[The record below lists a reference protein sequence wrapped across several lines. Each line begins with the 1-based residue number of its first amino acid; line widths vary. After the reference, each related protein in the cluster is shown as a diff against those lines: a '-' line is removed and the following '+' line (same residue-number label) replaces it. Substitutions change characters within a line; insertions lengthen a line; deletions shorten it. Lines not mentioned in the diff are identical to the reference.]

1 MEFLQ
6 FNQKCLNSLYQFN
19 TYFRRLNKM
28 KKFYNQIHQSS
39 ISKDSYLSISS
50 KQIELTSNIRKFIEL
65 KVKEEELLT
74 QFSNETAKTIIKPKN
89 IVININESIKI
100 EEININYNENYVID
114 RISQFFTF
122 NNKIQGLDN
131 LYFSLFSKNFLKK
144 IPLLRDDLKSD
155 LNLFIFLL
163 NFNDNNVIKSRI
175 RQFYLIF
182 KSFELMNNYSKLI
195 ASQKVQNKNSKYF
208 LLREI
213 SNFQNNT
220 LKSPY
225 LFYLQY
231 RKGSESILHLKNL
244 KSNDKWTINFY
255 ARNSECN
262 IDCEQF
268 KGNIFVL
275 GGWFDNVLKT
285 GCRIDLT

>member
-74 QFSNETAKTIIKPKN
+74 QFSNETAQTIIKPKN

-182 KSFELMNNYSKLI
+182 KSF
-195 ASQKVQNKNSKYF
+195 
-208 LLREI
+208 
-213 SNFQNNT
+213 
-220 LKSPY
+220 
-225 LFYLQY
+225 
-231 RKGSESILHLKNL
+231 
-244 KSNDKWTINFY
+244 
-255 ARNSECN
+255 
-262 IDCEQF
+262 
-268 KGNIFVL
+268 
-275 GGWFDNVLKT
+275 
-285 GCRIDLT
+285 

>member
-1 MEFLQ
+1 
-6 FNQKCLNSLYQFN
+6 
-19 TYFRRLNKM
+19 
-28 KKFYNQIHQSS
+28 
-39 ISKDSYLSISS
+39 
-50 KQIELTSNIRKFIEL
+50 
-65 KVKEEELLT
+65 
-74 QFSNETAKTIIKPKN
+74 
-89 IVININESIKI
+89 
-100 EEININYNENYVID
+100 
-114 RISQFFTF
+114 
-122 NNKIQGLDN
+122 
-131 LYFSLFSKNFLKK
+131 
-144 IPLLRDDLKSD
+144 
-155 LNLFIFLL
+155 
-163 NFNDNNVIKSRI
+163 
-175 RQFYLIF
+175 
-182 KSFELMNNYSKLI
+182 MNNYSKLI

-231 RKGSESILHLKNL
+231 RERSESILHLKNL

-285 GCRIDLT
+285 GCRIDLTKLPNFNIISCDMLVARCWGSPLSTPDHLYMIGGN